1 MTTGWSLFVI
11 VLTIV
16 NILAC
21 VWLLRWTMK
30 PKSATE
36 KIGGGA
42 DTGHT
47 WDGDLREYNNPLP
60 KWWLWLFY
68 ITVVFGL
75 VYFVLYPGL
84 GTWKGIKGWS
94 QSSQWEQEN
103 AAAEAKVAAYLA
115 PFASMTVPELA
126 ANAQA
131 MATANNLFQN
141 NCAQCHGAD
150 GGGARGFPN
159 LANADWQWGG
169 DPDSIVQTIA
179 NGRVAAM
186 TPWIDVLGEEGVDAV
201 VAYVQQ
207 LSGQESDAA
216 KAAAG
221 ATQFMTFCA
230 ACHGADGKGMAAVGA
245 PNLTDDVW
253 LHGFGEEA
261 VMAMVEH
268 GKTNQM
274 PAWSSKFTPEQIHVL
289 TAYVWSLSSPA
300 TPVAAAEAPATGT
313 TAGN

>member
-11 VLTIV
+11 ALTIV

-68 ITVVFGL
+68 LTVVFGL
-75 VYFVLYPGL
+75 LYFVLYPGL
-84 GTWKGIKGWS
+84 GTWKGIKGWT
-94 QSSQWEQEN
+94 QAAQWQQEN
-103 AAAEAKVAAYLA
+103 DAAEAKVAAYLA

-159 LANADWQWGG
+159 LANSDWQWGG

-186 TPWIDVLGEEGVDAV
+186 TPWGEVLGEEGVDAV

-207 LSGQESDAA
+207 LSGQESDPA

-221 ATQFMTFCA
+221 AAHFQTFCM
-230 ACHGADGKGMAAVGA
+230 ACHGPDGKGMTAVGA

-253 LHGFGEEA
+253 LYGSDAATLKETVTHGRAG
-261 VMAMVEH
+261 
-268 GKTNQM
+268 QM
-274 PAWSSKFTPEQIHVL
+274 PAFQDKLGEQRVRL
-289 TAYVWSLSSPA
+289 LAAYVLKLSGSA
-300 TPVAAAEAPATGT
+300 Q
-313 TAGN
+313 

>member
-16 NILAC
+16 NIVAC

-30 PKSATE
+30 PRSATE

-68 ITVVFGL
+68 LTVVFGL

-84 GTWKGIKGWS
+84 GTFKGIKGWS
-94 QSSQWEQEN
+94 QASQWEQEN
-103 AAAEAKVAAYLA
+103 AAAEARVAAYLA

-159 LANADWQWGG
+159 LANSDWQWGG

-179 NGRVAAM
+179 NGRIAAM
-186 TPWIDVLGEEGVDAV
+186 TPWGEVLGEEGVDAV

-207 LSGQESDAA
+207 LSGQQSDAA

-230 ACHGADGKGMAAVGA
+230 ACHGPDGKGMAAVGA

-253 LHGFGEEA
+253 LYGGDATTLKDTVTHGRAG
-261 VMAMVEH
+261 
-268 GKTNQM
+268 QM
-274 PAWSSKFTPEQIHVL
+274 PAFQDKLGEQRVRL
-289 TAYVWSLSSPA
+289 LAAYVYKLSGA
-300 TPVAAAEAPATGT
+300 Q
-313 TAGN
+313 

>member
-1 MTTGWSLFVI
+1 MSSGWSLFVI

-16 NILAC
+16 NIIAC
-21 VWLLRWTMK
+21 VWLLRWTSK
-30 PKSATE
+30 PKSADE

-68 ITVVFGL
+68 LTVVFGL
-75 VYFVLYPGL
+75 LYLVLYPGL
-84 GTWKGIKGWS
+84 GTLKGIKGWS
-94 QSSQWEQEN
+94 QASQWEQEN

-115 PFASMTVPELA
+115 PFASMTVPELS

-169 DPDSIVQTIA
+169 DPDTVVQTIA
-179 NGRVAAM
+179 QGRVAAGM
-186 TPWIDVLGEEGVDAV
+186 VAWGPALGEAGVDKV
-201 VAYVQQ
+201 VAYLQK
-207 LSGQESDAA
+207 LSGQEHDALL
-216 KAAAG
+216 AAEG
-221 ATQFMTFCA
+221 EQLFLTTGCIG
-230 ACHGADGKGMAAVGA
+230 CHGMDGKGMTALGA

-253 LHGFGEEA
+253 LYGGDAAALKET
-261 VMAMVEH
+261 V
-268 GKTNQM
+268 TNGRAGQM
-274 PAWSSKFTPEQIHVL
+274 PAFQDKLGEQRVRL
-289 TAYVWSLSSPA
+289 LAAYVLKMSGSA
-300 TPVAAAEAPATGT
+300 Q
-313 TAGN
+313 

>member
-21 VWLLRWTMK
+21 VWLLRWTAK
-30 PKSATE
+30 PKHAGE
-36 KIGGGA
+36 KIGGGS

-68 ITVVFGL
+68 LTVVFGL
-75 VYFVLYPGL
+75 IYLAVFPGL
-84 GTWKGIKGWS
+84 GNFGGLKGWS
-94 QSSQWEQEN
+94 QAGQYQQERAAVEAR
-103 AAAEAKVAAYLA
+103 AAALLA
-115 PFASMTVPELA
+115 PFAGMTVPELS

-141 NCAQCHGAD
+141 NCAQCHGSD

-159 LANADWQWGG
+159 LTNDDWQWGG

-179 NGRVAAM
+179 GGRMAAM
-186 TPWIDVLGEEGVDAV
+186 APWGEILGEQGVDEV
-201 VAYVQQ
+201 VAYVLQ
-207 LSGQESDAA
+207 LSGQPTDAT

-221 ATQFMTFCA
+221 ATHFQTYCM
-230 ACHGADGKGMAAVGA
+230 ACHGADAKGMAAVGA
-245 PNLTDDVW
+245 PNLTDGVW
-253 LHGFGEEA
+253 LYGGDANTLRET
-261 VMAMVEH
+261 VTKGRM
-268 GKTNQM
+268 GQM
-274 PAWSSKFTPEQIHVL
+274 PAFGDRLGEQRVRL
-289 TAYVWSLSSPA
+289 LAAYVLRMSGSSQ
-300 TPVAAAEAPATGT
+300 
-313 TAGN
+313 

>member
-1 MTTGWSLFVI
+1 MTTGWSLFII

-30 PKSATE
+30 PRSANE

-68 ITVVFGL
+68 ITVVFGI

-84 GTWKGIKGWS
+84 GTWKGIKGWT
-94 QSSQWEQEN
+94 QASQWEQEN

-115 PFASMTVPELA
+115 PFASMSIPELA

-159 LANADWQWGG
+159 LANSDWQWGG

-179 NGRVAAM
+179 YGRIAAM
-186 TPWIDVLGEEGVDAV
+186 TPWGEVLGEQGVDAV

-207 LSGQESDAA
+207 LSGQQSDPVL
-216 KAAAG
+216 AAAG
-221 ATQFMTFCA
+221 AEQFQTFCS
-230 ACHGADGKGMAAVGA
+230 ACHGPDGKGMAAVGA

-253 LHGFGEEA
+253 LYGGDAATIKET
-261 VMAMVEH
+261 V
-268 GKTNQM
+268 TNGRAGQM
-274 PAWSSKFTPEQIHVL
+274 PAFQDKLGEQRVRL
-289 TAYVWSLSSPA
+289 LAAYALKLS
-300 TPVAAAEAPATGT
+300 G
-313 TAGN
+313 GGQ

>member
-94 QSSQWEQEN
+94 QASQWEQEN

-159 LANADWQWGG
+159 LANSDWQWGG

-186 TPWIDVLGEEGVDAV
+186 TPWGEVLGEEGVDAV

-207 LSGQESDAA
+207 LSGQESDPA

-221 ATQFMTFCA
+221 AAHFQTFCM
-230 ACHGADGKGMAAVGA
+230 ACHGPDGKGMAAVGA

-253 LHGFGEEA
+253 LYGGDATTLKDTVTHGRAG
-261 VMAMVEH
+261 
-268 GKTNQM
+268 QM
-274 PAWSSKFTPEQIHVL
+274 PAFQDKLGEQRVRL
-289 TAYVWSLSSPA
+289 LAAYVYKLSGSA
-300 TPVAAAEAPATGT
+300 Q
-313 TAGN
+313 

>member
-11 VLTIV
+11 VLTLV

-68 ITVVFGL
+68 ITVAFGL
-75 VYFVLYPGL
+75 VYLVLYPGL

-94 QSSQWEQEN
+94 QAGQWEQEN
-103 AAAEAKVAAYLA
+103 AVAEAKVAAYLA
-115 PFASMTVPELA
+115 PLASMTVPELA
-126 ANAQA
+126 ADAQA

-159 LANADWQWGG
+159 LADGDWQWGG

-186 TPWIDVLGEEGVDAV
+186 TPWGEVLGAEGVEQV
-201 VAYVQQ
+201 VAYVRR
-207 LSGQESDAA
+207 LSGQDHDAA
-216 KAAAG
+216 LATAG
-221 ATQFMTFCA
+221 ETQFQTFCA
-230 ACHGADGKGMAAVGA
+230 ACHGLDGKGMAAVGA
-245 PNLTDDVW
+245 PNLTDDIW
-253 LHGFGEEA
+253 LYGGDADTIRET
-261 VMAMVEH
+261 VLKGRM
-268 GKTNQM
+268 GQM
-274 PAWSSKFTPEQIHVL
+274 PAFQDNLGEQRVRL
-289 TAYVWSLSSPA
+289 LAAYALKLSGGA
-300 TPVAAAEAPATGT
+300 Q
-313 TAGN
+313 

>member
-1 MTTGWSLFVI
+1 MSSGWSLYVTI
-11 VLTIV
+11 LTIV

-21 VWLLRWTMK
+21 VWLLRWTSK
-30 PKSATE
+30 PTSADE

-75 VYFVLYPGL
+75 LYLALYPGL
-84 GTWKGIKGWS
+84 GTFKGATGWS
-94 QSSQWEQEN
+94 QASQWQQEN
-103 AAAEAKVAAYLA
+103 DAAEARVAAYLA

-159 LANADWQWGG
+159 LANSDWQWGG

-179 NGRVAAM
+179 NGRTAAM
-186 TPWIDVLGEEGVDAV
+186 TPWGEVLGAEGVEQV
-201 VAYVQQ
+201 VAYVRQ
-207 LSGQESDAA
+207 LSGQEHDAA
-216 KAAAG
+216 LAGAG

-245 PNLTDDVW
+245 PNLTDDIWIYGGDVDTIRETVVK
-253 LHGFGEEA
+253 GRMG
-261 VMAMVEH
+261 
-268 GKTNQM
+268 QM
-274 PAWSSKFTPEQIHVL
+274 PAFQDKLGEQRVRL
-289 TAYVWSLSSPA
+289 LAAYALKLSGSA
-300 TPVAAAEAPATGT
+300 Q
-313 TAGN
+313 

>member
-84 GTWKGIKGWS
+84 GTFKGIKGWS
-94 QSSQWEQEN
+94 QASQWEQEN
-103 AAAEAKVAAYLA
+103 AAAEARVAAYLA

-159 LANADWQWGG
+159 LANSDWQWGG

-179 NGRVAAM
+179 NGRIAAM
-186 TPWIDVLGEEGVDAV
+186 TPWGEVLGEEGVVAV

-207 LSGQESDAA
+207 LSGQPSDAA
-216 KAAAG
+216 TAAAG
-221 ATQFMTFCA
+221 AAHFQTFCM
-230 ACHGADGKGMAAVGA
+230 ACHGPDGKGMAAVGA

-253 LHGFGEEA
+253 LYGGDATTLKDTVTHGRAG
-261 VMAMVEH
+261 
-268 GKTNQM
+268 QM
-274 PAWSSKFTPEQIHVL
+274 PAFQDKLGEQRVRL
-289 TAYVWSLSSPA
+289 LAAYVYKLSGSA
-300 TPVAAAEAPATGT
+300 Q
-313 TAGN
+313 

>member
-11 VLTIV
+11 VLTVV

-30 PKSATE
+30 PRSATE

-75 VYFVLYPGL
+75 IYLAVFPGL
-84 GTWKGIKGWS
+84 GNFGGLKGWS
-94 QSSQWEQEN
+94 QAQQYEQERAAVEAR
-103 AAAEAKVAAYLA
+103 AAALLA

-179 NGRVAAM
+179 GGRVAAM
-186 TPWIDVLGEEGVDAV
+186 TPWGEVLGEQGIDEV
-201 VAYVQQ
+201 VAYVLQ
-207 LSGQESDAA
+207 LSGQPADAG

-221 ATQFMTFCA
+221 ATHFQTYCM
-230 ACHGADGKGMAAVGA
+230 ACHGADGKGMTAVGA
-245 PNLTDDVW
+245 PNLTDGVW
-253 LHGFGEEA
+253 LYGGDADTIRET
-261 VMAMVEH
+261 VTKGRM
-268 GKTNQM
+268 GQM
-274 PAWSSKFTPEQIHVL
+274 PAFQDQLGEQRVRL
-289 TAYVWSLSSPA
+289 MAAYVLKLSGGA
-300 TPVAAAEAPATGT
+300 Q
-313 TAGN
+313 